1 MKIAF
6 FEMWRDSETFQ
17 FYKLRQVFGEIT
29 WSIDDAL
36 LSRHVSFAKQNQN
49 LKALT
54 AMNFLLQNAMHSI
67 PSILTS
73 FIVILSYS

>member
-1 MKIAF
+1 MEIAF

-54 AMNFLLQNAMHSI
+54 AMIFCYKMQCIQFH
-67 PSILTS
+67 P
-73 FIVILSYS
+73 F